1 MSKVGNRIISLEN
14 FNFYQINED
23 SKSLQHNTAVE
34 HAEGQA
40 HKTEFGLHSK
50 GRGTNLRYQNKTSKI
65 KVVSPKT

>member
-40 HKTEFGLHSK
+40 HKTGFELHSK
-50 GRGTNLRYQNKTSKI
+50 GRGTNLRYQTSKI